1 LLISVTPRL
10 DEIRAELS
18 ALSGLRDKP
27 AGTVRITC
35 SEHAAEAVLWPKL
48 APVLSQYPDVKIEL
62 YVDNGFIDIA
72 AERFDA
78 GVRLGESLEKD
89 MVAIPISPNGRL
101 VVVAAPTYFDRHP
114 IPETPQ
120 DLMKHNCINL
130 RLSTQGGLY
139 AWEFEKDKRPVN
151 VRVDGQLIF
160 NSMRPMVAAALDGF
174 GVALL
179 PENSVADDIRRGR
192 LVQILDEWCPEF
204 SGYHLYYPSR
214 RQTSPAFLIV
224 ADALKYHE

>member
-1 LLISVTPRL
+1 
-10 DEIRAELS
+10 
-18 ALSGLRDKP
+18 
-27 AGTVRITC
+27 
-35 SEHAAEAVLWPKL
+35 
-48 APVLSQYPDVKIEL
+48 
-62 YVDNGFIDIA
+62 
-72 AERFDA
+72 
-78 GVRLGESLEKD
+78 

-101 VVVAAPTYFDRHP
+101 VVIAAPTYFDRHP

-151 VRVDGQLIF
+151 VRVDGQLTF

-179 PENSVADDIRRGR
+179 PENSVADGIRRGGH
-192 LVQILDEWCPEF
+192 V
-204 SGYHLYYPSR
+204 
-214 RQTSPAFLIV
+214 
-224 ADALKYHE
+224 